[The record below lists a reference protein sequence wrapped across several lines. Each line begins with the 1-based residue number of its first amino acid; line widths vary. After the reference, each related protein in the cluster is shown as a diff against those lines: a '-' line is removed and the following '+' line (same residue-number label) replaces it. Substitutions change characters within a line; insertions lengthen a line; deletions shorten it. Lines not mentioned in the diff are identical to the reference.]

1 MDLNVT
7 TIKAAQRTAYIS
19 LIKIFAKRKY
29 ASTVIP
35 VTQADLAEHMSKM
48 TDLAVRR
55 GYINNDAYATVS
67 LYVASL
73 YVESEELTDEAL
85 ATQILDDVEGL
96 RVTMSNE
103 ADQEFVSKLAEMDK
117 ALAEHRASL
126 IASFAPAAKV
136 AMERFNELC
145 EGSNLGS

>member
-1 MDLNVT
+1 MDLNIT
-7 TIKAAQRTAYIS
+7 TIKAAQRTSYIA
-19 LIKIFAKRKY
+19 LIKNFAKCKY
-29 ASTVIP
+29 VSTTIP
-35 VTQADLAEHMSKM
+35 VAQADLAEHMSKM

-96 RVTMSNE
+96 RVTMSNTVDQALVE
-103 ADQEFVSKLAEMDK
+103 KMGTLTQELADC
-117 ALAEHRASL
+117 RANL
-126 IASFAPAAKV
+126 VASFTPAAKV